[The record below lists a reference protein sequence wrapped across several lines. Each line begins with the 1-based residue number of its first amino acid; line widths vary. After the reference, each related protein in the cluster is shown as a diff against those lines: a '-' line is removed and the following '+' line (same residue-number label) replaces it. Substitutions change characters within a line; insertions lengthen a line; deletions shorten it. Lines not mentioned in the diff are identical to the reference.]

1 MEHPLLFPSA
11 KENSRKF
18 RREGMGENCRSVARD
33 ERGFSL
39 LELSV
44 VIGILGTLAA
54 IAIMV
59 SPAFMQHAKAE
70 SGIAQAV
77 DALRIGR
84 QTAISQR
91 RNVGIEFI
99 GLTAI
104 RTARQDIGTNGQV
117 TGTTVL
123 NTVELENNFQFR
135 LEGLPDT
142 PDGFGNQGAINF
154 GSSPERYFTS
164 EGTLVNQQGDIIN
177 GTIFLAIPGDPS
189 SPRAVSIFGAT
200 ALVRVWRWDGRQ
212 WVE

>member
-1 MEHPLLFPSA
+1 MQ
-11 KENSRKF
+11 F
-18 RREGMGENCRSVARD
+18 RHDGRLAN
-33 ERGFSL
+33 ERGLTL
-39 LELSV
+39 LEVLV
-44 VIGILGTLAA
+44 VVGILGTLAA
-54 IAIMV
+54 MAIMV
-59 SPAFMQHAKAE
+59 SPAFMRHAKAE

-77 DALRIGR
+77 NALRIGR

-91 RNVGIEFI
+91 RNVKFEFI

-142 PDGFGNQGAINF
+142 PDGFGNQAAINF
-154 GSSPERYFTS
+154 GASPERMFTS
-164 EGTLVNQQGDIIN
+164 EGTLVNQQGDVIN

-189 SPRAVSIFGAT
+189 SPRAISIFGAT
-200 ALVRVWRWDGRQ
+200 ALVRVWRWDGSR